1 MISFILNDKLIRT
14 DSPAGT
20 TLLDF
25 IRYNENLKG
34 TKIGCREG
42 DCGACTVLEGRIV
55 NNVVKY
61 KTIISC
67 LTPLGNIHGKH
78 IVTIEGL
85 NLEKLSP
92 VQHALVEHNG
102 TQCGF
107 CTPGFTVSFT
117 AFLLSDYDSNIENA
131 IAAVD
136 GNICRCTG
144 YKSIERAANE
154 LIDLKEKIDKTEP
167 VKWLVSKKYLPE
179 YFNSIGKRL
188 KDIQNVT
195 KPNKNAKIIVGGGT
209 DLFVQKPDELLD
221 QEMIF
226 LSNNSNSK
234 KFTVTDNYCT
244 ISVEATASDIM
255 NSEVLQQHFPQ
266 LKRHFKLISSTPI
279 RNMGSLSGN
288 IVNASPIGDLSIFFL
303 ALNADV
309 ILSNKDGN
317 ERKLKLND
325 FFISYKKLNKSE
337 DELINAIEFQL
348 PDKSDHF
355 NFEKVS
361 KRQFLDIASVN
372 SAIKLAFENGKIKNA
387 HLSAGGVSPVP
398 LYLRMTSEFL
408 VDKEINAET
417 IINTNAIAQEEILP
431 ISDIRGSADYKR
443 LLLRQLIFAHFIE
456 LFPETVSLNDL
467 LLKTEA

>member
-14 DSPAGT
+14 DSPAGM

-25 IRYNENLKG
+25 IRYNESLKG

-42 DCGACTVLEGRIV
+42 DCGACTVLEGHIV

-61 KTIISC
+61 KTIVSC

-117 AFLLSDYDSNIENA
+117 AFLLSEYDSNIENA

-188 KDIQNVT
+188 KGIQNVIE
-195 KPNKNAKIIVGGGT
+195 PNKNAKIIVGGGT
-209 DLFVQKPDELLD
+209 DMYVQKPDELMEQDLVF
-221 QEMIF
+221 IPR
-226 LSNNSNSK
+226 NSESGK
-234 KFTVTDNYCT
+234 IIVTNKRCS
-244 ISVEATASDIM
+244 ISGEATTNDIM
-255 NSEVLQQHFPQ
+255 ESKELQKHFPQ
-266 LKRHFKLISSTPI
+266 LRKHFKLISSTPI
-279 RNMGSLSGN
+279 RNMGTLAGN

-303 ALNADV
+303 ALDADL
-309 ILSNKDGN
+309 ILSNRDKK
-317 ERKLKLND
+317 ERKLKLKD
-325 FFISYKKLNKSE
+325 FFIGYKKL
-337 DELINAIEFQL
+337 DIMDDDLIEAIEFL
-348 PDKSDHF
+348 FPVKSDHF

-372 SAIKLAFENGKIKNA
+372 SAIKLTIENGKIKEA

-398 LYLRMTSEFL
+398 LYLKKTSAFL

-417 IINTNAIAQEEILP
+417 IINANTIAQEEISP

-456 LFPETVSLNDL
+456 LSSGEISVSKL
-467 LLKTEA
+467 LQTKL

>member
-1 MISFILNDKLIRT
+1 MITFILNDTLIHT
-14 DSPAGT
+14 DNPAGM

-25 IRYNENLKG
+25 IRYQQNLKG
-34 TKIGCREG
+34 TKVGCREG

-55 NNVVKY
+55 NNAVKY
-61 KTIISC
+61 NTIVSC
-67 LTPLGNIHGKH
+67 LTPLGNVRGKH

-107 CTPGFTVSFT
+107 CTPGFTVSLT

-136 GNICRCTG
+136 GNICRRTG

-209 DLFVQKPDELLD
+209 DMYVQKPDELMEQDLVF
-221 QEMIF
+221 IPR
-226 LSNNSNSK
+226 NSESGK
-234 KFTVTDNYCT
+234 IIVTDKRCS
-244 ISVEATASDIM
+244 ISGEATTSDIM
-255 NSEVLQQHFPQ
+255 ESKELQKHFLQ
-266 LKRHFKLISSTPI
+266 LRKHFKLISSTPI
-279 RNMGSLSGN
+279 RNIGTLAGN

-303 ALNADV
+303 ALDADL
-309 ILSNKDGN
+309 ILSNKDKK
-317 ERKLKLND
+317 ERKLKLKD
-325 FFISYKKLNKSE
+325 FFLSYKKL
-337 DELINAIEFQL
+337 DIMDDDLIEAIEFLL
-348 PDKSDHF
+348 PVKSDHF

-361 KRQFLDIASVN
+361 KRQYLDIASVN
-372 SAIKLAFENGKIKNA
+372 SAIKLAIENGIIIEA
-387 HLSAGGVSPVP
+387 HLSAGGISPVP
-398 LYLRMTSEFL
+398 LYLKKTSAFL

-417 IINTNAIAQEEILP
+417 IINANAIAQEEISP

-456 LFPETVSLNDL
+456 LFPNEISINVL
-467 LLKTEA
+467 LQQNL